1 MRVRVGHSPDPDDA
15 FMYWAIAAG
24 RVDTRGHEFEQ
35 VVADIETL
43 NGWALEGRLEVTAL
57 SAGAYPH
64 VRDRYDLLPHG
75 ASLGDGYGPVVV
87 AREPLEPRRPRG
99 PARGRARP
107 PDDRVPRRAARAA
120 ARSRRCWCP
129 FDEVLDRVAAGD
141 VDAGRRHPRG
151 PARLAGR
158 GPLAGRRPRRLVA
171 RRDRAAAAARRR
183 RDPPRPAGRTSR
195 PRCRRCCCE
204 AIDAGLANR
213 PEALAYA
220 QDFGRGID
228 AETERP
234 LRRDVRQR
242 ADPRLRPARPRGH
255 RRADPPRHR
264 DRRVRQM
271 NGHSG

>member
-24 RVDTRGHEFEQ
+24 RVDTRGHDFEQ

-87 AREPLEPRRPRG
+87 AREPLEPAALAGRRVAVPGRLTSAFLVARLAL
-99 PARGRARP
+99 PAVVAVLVR
-107 PDDRVPRRAARAA
+107 
-120 ARSRRCWCP
+120 

-141 VDAGRRHPRG
+141 VDAGVVIHEG
-151 PARLAGR
+151 QLGWQDAGLSLVVDLGAWWLAVTGL
-158 GPLAGRRPRRLVA
+158 PLPLGAVA
-171 RRDRAAAAARRR
+171 IRRDLPADVAAEVSAVLL
-183 RDPPRPAGRTSR
+183 
-195 PRCRRCCCE
+195 E

-228 AETERP
+228 AETNDRFVGMYVND
-234 LRRDVRQR
+234 LTRDFG
-242 ADPRLRPARPRGH
+242 PRGREGIAELI
-255 RRADPPRHR
+255 RRGSAI
-264 DRRVRQM
+264 
-271 NGHSG
+271 GAFGE